1 MWTCLYACYLC
12 TNFFLFCFLVV
23 SCKKFISF
31 LEFNDGVCKFGKKKT
46 KKQQKFIKK
55 KKNCANGTKSR
66 KASHNKVYFML
77 MATIRTSESNVSQKN
92 IVRNSRP
99 EVFCKKG
106 VLWNFAKFTRK
117 HLCQSLFFNNVA
129 ALGPQ
134 LC

>member
-1 MWTCLYACYLC
+1 MEFV
-12 TNFFLFCFLVV
+12 N
-23 SCKKFISF
+23 
-31 LEFNDGVCKFGKKKT
+31 LEKKK
-46 KKQQKFIKK
+46 QKNNRNLLKK

-106 VLWNFAKFTRK
+106 VL
-117 HLCQSLFFNNVA
+117 
-129 ALGPQ
+129 
-134 LC
+134 